1 MYHVFNMGIGMVAV
15 VEPARVATFQTAI
28 PEKTWVIG
36 RLVER
41 AARNSMT
48 TVQLSAV

>member
-15 VEPARVATFQTAI
+15 VEPARVVTFQAAI

-41 AARNSMT
+41 AAGDGMA
-48 TVQLSAV
+48 AVRWGAV